1 VKKPKKNKKKKPKT
15 KWCKQSGQFLF
26 KHAIANN
33 KTGSM
38 WIDTYYNNELI
49 GVLTCSITP
58 YRDKNSNSYDLHIY
72 ELNSNGGLGKAI
84 GKAECLG
91 LIHNLPKSII
101 GVVLKGG
108 NSSMLVSNRKVL
120 IEKYNKSKEFKLE
133 SVLR

>member
-1 VKKPKKNKKKKPKT
+1 MKKPKKNKKNKPKK

-26 KHAIANN
+26 KHAVANN

-58 YRDKNSNSYDLHIY
+58 YRDKYRNSYDLHIY
-72 ELNSNGGLGKAI
+72 ELNSKGGLGNVI
-84 GKAECLG
+84 GKVECLG
-91 LIHNLPKSII
+91 LIHNLPKTII
-101 GVVLKGG
+101 SVVLQG
-108 NSSMLVSNRKVL
+108 NYSMLVSDRKVL
-120 IEKYNKSKEFKLE
+120 IEKYCAWKEFKLE